1 MGTWIVL
8 AIIILVVLWLVFTY
22 NGLIAARNRTQ
33 EAWSEI
39 DVELKRRHDL
49 IPNLVNTV
57 AGYMGHE
64 RGTLEAVTNA
74 RANAVAAGATGDPAK
89 IGQAENMLSQ
99 SLRSLFAVSENYPEL
114 KAISAFT
121 NLQENLTAT
130 EDKLEFSRR
139 FYNGNVRDYNIKLQT
154 LPTSLI
160 AGVLG
165 FKPFG
170 FFQADEGDRAV
181 PQVNFGN
188 MPAPGS
194 LPPPPAAGPGGPPA
208 PGSAGPPPPSWP
220 LRGLRHGADELGLR
234 RRVTAGKIPV
244 LVEDADDPIDFCGD
258 AYLEHVVVIAVAVA
272 APVHAADSRLF
283 VGDEQLDVIDLMP
296 RVVDRVEP
304 FRDA

>member
-1 MGTWIVL
+1 MGWVILGVVIVL
-8 AIIILVVLWLVFTY
+8 VLAWLVFTY
-22 NGLIAARNRTQ
+22 NGLVTARNRTQ

-57 AGYMGHE
+57 QGYMGHE

-89 IGQAENMLSQ
+89 IGEAENILTQ
-99 SLRSLFAVSENYPEL
+99 SLRSLFAVSENYPDL

-139 FYNGNVRDYNIKLQT
+139 FYNGNVRDYNTKLQT

-160 AGVLG
+160 GGALG

-181 PQVNFGN
+181 PQVSFSNQ
-188 MPAPGS
+188 PAAPPGA
-194 LPPPPAAGPGGPPA
+194 LPPAAGPGGPPA
-208 PGSAGPPPPSWP
+208 PGSAGPPPQS
-220 LRGLRHGADELGLR
+220 
-234 RRVTAGKIPV
+234 
-244 LVEDADDPIDFCGD
+244 
-258 AYLEHVVVIAVAVA
+258 
-272 APVHAADSRLF
+272 
-283 VGDEQLDVIDLMP
+283 
-296 RVVDRVEP
+296 
-304 FRDA
+304 

>member
-1 MGTWIVL
+1 MEWIVGGV
-8 AIIILVVLWLVFTY
+8 VVLILIWLVLTY
-22 NGLIAARNRTQ
+22 NGLVTARNRTQ

-57 AGYMGHE
+57 QGYMGHE

-74 RANAVAAGATGDPAK
+74 RANAVAAGATGDPTK
-89 IGQAENMLSQ
+89 IGQAGNVLSQ
-99 SLRSLFAVSENYPEL
+99 SLRSLFAVSENYPDL

-139 FYNGNVRDYNIKLQT
+139 FYNGNVRDYNTKLQT

-160 AGVLG
+160 GGALG

-181 PQVNFGN
+181 PQVSFTQGS
-188 MPAPGS
+188 AGS
-194 LPPPPAAGPGGPPA
+194 LPPPAGPGGPP
-208 PGSAGPPPPSWP
+208 
-220 LRGLRHGADELGLR
+220 
-234 RRVTAGKIPV
+234 
-244 LVEDADDPIDFCGD
+244 
-258 AYLEHVVVIAVAVA
+258 
-272 APVHAADSRLF
+272 
-283 VGDEQLDVIDLMP
+283 
-296 RVVDRVEP
+296 
-304 FRDA
+304 

>member
-1 MGTWIVL
+1 MGWVILGVVIVL
-8 AIIILVVLWLVFTY
+8 ILAWLVFTY
-22 NGLIAARNRTQ
+22 NGLVTARNRTQ

-57 AGYMGHE
+57 QGYMGHE
-64 RGTLEAVTNA
+64 RGTLE
-74 RANAVAAGATGDPAK
+74 AGATGDPAK
-89 IGQAENMLSQ
+89 IGQAENVLSQ

-139 FYNGNVRDYNIKLQT
+139 FYNGNVRDYNTKLQT

-160 AGVLG
+160 AGALG

-181 PQVNFGN
+181 PQVSFNN
-188 MPAPGS
+188 MPPAASPGS
-194 LPPPPAAGPGGPPA
+194 LPPAAGPGGPPA
-208 PGSAGPPPPSWP
+208 PGSAGPPPQS
-220 LRGLRHGADELGLR
+220 
-234 RRVTAGKIPV
+234 
-244 LVEDADDPIDFCGD
+244 
-258 AYLEHVVVIAVAVA
+258 
-272 APVHAADSRLF
+272 
-283 VGDEQLDVIDLMP
+283 
-296 RVVDRVEP
+296 
-304 FRDA
+304 

>member
-1 MGTWIVL
+1 MEWIVL
-8 AIIILVVLWLVFTY
+8 GIVVLVLLWLVFTY
-22 NGLIAARNRTQ
+22 NGLITARNRTQ

-57 AGYMGHE
+57 QGYMTHE

-99 SLRSLFAVSENYPEL
+99 SLRSLFAVSENYPDL

-139 FYNGNVRDYNIKLQT
+139 FYNGNVRDYNTKLQT

-160 AGVLG
+160 GSLLG

-181 PQVNFGN
+181 PQVSFNAP
-188 MPAPGS
+188 PAGS
-194 LPPPPAAGPGGPPA
+194 AGSMPPAAGPSGPPG
-208 PGSAGPPPPSWP
+208 PGSAGPPPQS
-220 LRGLRHGADELGLR
+220 
-234 RRVTAGKIPV
+234 
-244 LVEDADDPIDFCGD
+244 
-258 AYLEHVVVIAVAVA
+258 
-272 APVHAADSRLF
+272 
-283 VGDEQLDVIDLMP
+283 
-296 RVVDRVEP
+296 
-304 FRDA
+304 